1 MSSSTLIGRDAMRL
15 KVLPLLSMPSTFF
28 MRDGAE
34 VSSENP
40 RKILRKSLYPPEAF
54 SETIL

>member
-1 MSSSTLIGRDAMRL
+1 MRL
-15 KVLPLLSMPSTFF
+15 KVLPLLSMLSTFF
-28 MRDGAE
+28 MRDGTE

-40 RKILRKSLYPPEAF
+40 QKILRKSLYPPEAF